1 MTLQPGI
8 DGHVPR
14 DKPRLMRPLSPVAPR
29 VRQTLNAVAARFA
42 PRGVRLFVF
51 GSAAA
56 HWPDAPAGADLD
68 LGYEIISAHPAQ
80 LSALRRELL
89 QALADLPTVRPVDA
103 VDFAA
108 TTPEFRQAAC
118 AITHALPDV
127 HA

>member
-1 MTLQPGI
+1 
-8 DGHVPR
+8 
-14 DKPRLMRPLSPVAPR
+14 MRPLSPVAPR
-29 VRQTLNAVAARFA
+29 VRQTLNEVAARFA

-68 LGYEIISAHPAQ
+68 LGYEIATARADQ
-80 LSALRRELL
+80 RAALRRELL
-89 QALADLPTVRPVDA
+89 LALDRLPTIRPVDA

-108 TTPEFRQAAC
+108 ATPEFRQTAC
-118 AITHALPDV
+118 AVTRTLPDV

>member
-1 MTLQPGI
+1 MTATLRATNLAP
-8 DGHVPR
+8 V
-14 DKPRLMRPLSPVAPR
+14 RPLSPVAPR

-68 LGYEIISAHPAQ
+68 LGYEIAFAHPDQ
-80 LSALRRELL
+80 RVALRRELL
-89 QALADLPTVRPVDA
+89 LALDRLPTVRPVDV

-108 TTPEFRQAAC
+108 TTPEFRRTAG

>member
-1 MTLQPGI
+1 
-8 DGHVPR
+8 
-14 DKPRLMRPLSPVAPR
+14 MRPLSPVAPR

-56 HWPDAPAGADLD
+56 HWPQAPAGADLD
-68 LGYEIISAHPAQ
+68 LGYEIAATSPEQHAD
-80 LSALRRELL
+80 LRRELL
-89 QALADLPTVRPVDA
+89 LALDDLPTIRPVDT

-108 TTPEFRQAAC
+108 TTPEFRQTAC
-118 AITHALPDV
+118 AITHPLPDV